1 MMNTTYYI
9 VDGKSGS
16 FSTLT
21 REAYEIIK
29 PTFEEDAYLIQKE
42 NNYITIFECYDDT
55 EYDWRKATSAEILWK
70 HFGKQV
76 IEGAAD
82 SIVGDICDGK
92 TVCLIIVK

>member
-29 PTFEEDAYLIQKE
+29 PTFEESTYLIQKE
-42 NNYITIFECYDDT
+42 RNFVTIFDCYDDT
-55 EYDWRKATSAEILWK
+55 EYDWRKATNGEILIK
-70 HFGKQV
+70 HFGKF
-76 IEGAAD
+76 IEQAMPSMSD
-82 SIVGDICDGK
+82 DICDGK